1 MYYNLKKTAKAV
13 NSEEKTAVNPSSN
26 FIIPTFIFHDDR
38 LSVLE
43 AIVAYLKEKE
53 NLTYHEIG
61 IILNRDERN
70 IWTEYAR
77 SKKKRGIK

>member
-1 MYYNLKKTAKAV
+1 MYHNLKKIADAK
-13 NSEEKTAVNPSSN
+13 EERVISPSSN
-26 FIIPTFIFHDDR
+26 FLIPSFIFHDER

-61 IILNRDERN
+61 LVMNRDERN
-70 IWTEYAR
+70 VWTEYAR

>member
-1 MYYNLKKTAKAV
+1 MYPNLKKIADAK
-13 NSEEKTAVNPSSN
+13 EERVISPSSN
-26 FIIPTFIFHDDR
+26 FLIPSFIFHDER

-61 IILNRDERN
+61 LVMNRDERN
-70 IWTEYAR
+70 VWTEYAR

>member
-1 MYYNLKKTAKAV
+1 MYHNLKKTADAK
-13 NSEEKTAVNPSSN
+13 EERTISPSSN
-26 FIIPTFIFHDDR
+26 FLIPSFIFHDER

-43 AIVAYLKEKE
+43 AIAAYLKEKE

-61 IILNRDERN
+61 LILNRDERN
-70 IWTEYAR
+70 VWTEYAR

>member
-1 MYYNLKKTAKAV
+1 MQYKLKKTADTK
-13 NSEEKTAVNPSSN
+13 EERVISPSSN
-26 FIIPTFIFHDDR
+26 FLIPSFIFHDER
-38 LSVLE
+38 LSILE

-61 IILNRDERN
+61 LVMNRDERN

>member
-1 MYYNLKKTAKAV
+1 MKKTADTK
-13 NSEEKTAVNPSSN
+13 EERVISPSSN
-26 FIIPTFIFHDDR
+26 FLIPSFIFHDER
-38 LSVLE
+38 LSILE

-61 IILNRDERN
+61 LVMNRDERN

>member
-1 MYYNLKKTAKAV
+1 MCHNLKKIVDAK
-13 NSEEKTAVNPSSN
+13 EERVISPSSN
-26 FIIPTFIFHDDR
+26 FLIPSFIFHDDR

-61 IILNRDERN
+61 LIINRDERN
-70 IWTEYAR
+70 VWTEYAR